1 MKLKVK
7 NVIMRKISLKKSK
20 LKYVITN
27 NMEMKLHIHVDL
39 CSIPFVYDDGLLAWM
54 NSEMDITI
62 EKIRLQL

>member
-39 CSIPFVYDDGLLAWM
+39 CSIPFVYDDGLLA
-54 NSEMDITI
+54 
-62 EKIRLQL
+62 